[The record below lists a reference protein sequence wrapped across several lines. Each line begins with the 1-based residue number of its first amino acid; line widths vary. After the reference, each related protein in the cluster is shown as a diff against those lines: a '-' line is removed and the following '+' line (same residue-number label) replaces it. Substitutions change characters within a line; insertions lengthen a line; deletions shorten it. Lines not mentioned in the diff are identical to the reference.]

1 QTGYRGRVGIH
12 ELLVANDNVK
22 RLIARKATVEDLRN
36 AAIQEGM
43 STLLQ
48 DGIKKVIEGITDFE
62 QVRRVCIK

>member
-1 QTGYRGRVGIH
+1 
-12 ELLVANDNVK
+12 
-22 RLIARKATVEDLRN
+22 
-36 AAIQEGM
+36 M